1 MGSGVTPQSGF
12 EDKIQDNFPILKI
25 LRFDIGL
32 NKILSC
38 SAANSETF
46 GIKNKNLMLMYW
58 FPCQDFKYW
67 LRLHFQKI
75 LCSHN
80 TYSNYSMQTSRISH
94 KHSLNAFQ
102 KN

>member
-1 MGSGVTPQSGF
+1 MGSGVTTQSGF

-46 GIKNKNLMLMYW
+46 GIKNKNLMLMY
-58 FPCQDFKYW
+58 
-67 LRLHFQKI
+67 
-75 LCSHN
+75 
-80 TYSNYSMQTSRISH
+80 
-94 KHSLNAFQ
+94 
-102 KN
+102 